1 MSIISFRKLARIER
15 SVFEV
20 YLGALGK
27 ALFYSNISLFL
38 LESLES

>member
-1 MSIISFRKLARIER
+1 MELARIER
-15 SVFEV
+15 SIFEV

-27 ALFYSNISLFL
+27 ALFYSNTSLPL